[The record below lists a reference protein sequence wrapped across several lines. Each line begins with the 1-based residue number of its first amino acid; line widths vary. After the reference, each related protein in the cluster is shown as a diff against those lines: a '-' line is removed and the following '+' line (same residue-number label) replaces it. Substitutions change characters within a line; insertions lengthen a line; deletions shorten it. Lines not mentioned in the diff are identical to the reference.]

1 MSLIEVNN
9 AEVYYGPIRAVKGV
23 SFRVERGEIVALIGA
38 NGAGKSTLMKCM
50 FGIYHMDEG
59 EVMGYPKSVNVE
71 EL

>member
-38 NGAGKSTLMKCM
+38 NGAGKTTVLPAMSGLLPVR
-50 FGIYHMDEG
+50 DWD
-59 EVMGYPKSVNVE
+59 
-71 EL
+71 